1 MRKEQMH
8 ADAIRKLVYGFASVR
23 AIIHSPKLVDYLI
36 FHVCLSYAT
45 LSVPC
50 SLVII
55 CWEKADLLAL
65 L

>member
-8 ADAIRKLVYGFASVR
+8 ADAIRKLVYGFASAR
-23 AIIHSPKLVDYLI
+23 AIVHSQKLMDYLI
-36 FHVCLSYAT
+36 FHVCLSYAI